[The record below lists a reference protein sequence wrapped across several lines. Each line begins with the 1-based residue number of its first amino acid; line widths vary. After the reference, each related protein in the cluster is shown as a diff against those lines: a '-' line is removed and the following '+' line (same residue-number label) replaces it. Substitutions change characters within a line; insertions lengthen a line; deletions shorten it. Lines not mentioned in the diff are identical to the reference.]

1 MNGSGIFNL
10 VQERNGVID
19 FVALIASQNG
29 EASTKIGFV
38 GSKLNDAHLGF
49 TMVCNEALPK

>member
-19 FVALIASQNG
+19 FVALLASQNG

-38 GSKLNDAHLGF
+38 GSKLNDAH
-49 TMVCNEALPK
+49 